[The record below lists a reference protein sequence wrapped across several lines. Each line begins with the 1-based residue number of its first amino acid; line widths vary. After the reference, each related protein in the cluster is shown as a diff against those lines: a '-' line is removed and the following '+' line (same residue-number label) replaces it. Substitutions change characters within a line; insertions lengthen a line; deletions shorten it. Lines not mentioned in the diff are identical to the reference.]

1 MVNLLNEKSE
11 VNSIRAFVSI
21 EGMEKFIADYRN
33 YKVSLDSII
42 EGMALLG
49 TAAGIIEYVLETLK
63 DNPRPEVKTFPDVD
77 TMMES
82 PEVREWLA

>member
-1 MVNLLNEKSE
+1 MINLSNEKSE
-11 VNSIRAFVSI
+11 VNAIRAFVSI

-63 DNPRPEVKTFPDVD
+63 DNPQPDGATFPDVD
-77 TMMES
+77 AMMES
-82 PEVREWLA
+82 QEVKSWLA